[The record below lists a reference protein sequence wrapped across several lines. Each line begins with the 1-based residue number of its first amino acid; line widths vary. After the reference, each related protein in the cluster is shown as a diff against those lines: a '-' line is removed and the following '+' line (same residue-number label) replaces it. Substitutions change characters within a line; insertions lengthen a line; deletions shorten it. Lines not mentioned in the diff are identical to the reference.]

1 MNEKE
6 ETVYLN
12 SSNVKLFL
20 GVRDIKEFEELIENV
35 NEQVYQLQEAIN
47 KLARFNIEFK
57 IKSDI

>member
-35 NEQVYQLQEAIN
+35 NERICQLQESIN
-47 KLARFNIEFK
+47 KPAQFNIEFD

>member
-35 NEQVYQLQEAIN
+35 NDRICQLQESIN
-47 KLARFNIEFK
+47 RLSQFNIEFE

>member
-35 NEQVYQLQEAIN
+35 NERICQLQESIN
-47 KLARFNIEFK
+47 KLAQFNIKFD

>member
-20 GVRDIKEFEELIENV
+20 GVRNIKEFEELIENV
-35 NEQVYQLQEAIN
+35 NERICQLQESIN
-47 KLARFNIEFK
+47 KLAQFNIEFD

>member
-35 NEQVYQLQEAIN
+35 NERICQLQESIN
-47 KLARFNIEFK
+47 KLAQ
-57 IKSDI
+57 

>member
-1 MNEKE
+1 MKKE
-6 ETVYLN
+6 EAVYLN

-35 NEQVYQLQEAIN
+35 NERICQLQESIN
-47 KLARFNIEFK
+47 KLAQFNIEFE

>member
-1 MNEKE
+1 MSEKE

-20 GVRDIKEFEELIENV
+20 GVRDIKEFEELIENI
-35 NEQVYQLQEAIN
+35 NDRICQLQESIN
-47 KLARFNIEFK
+47 RLSQFNIEFE